1 MTPEVALLL
10 GRCGLVLYGL
20 EDGGC
25 RIRLAGG
32 RYAGPDVGRVGGGAG
47 AWSAW
52 ARRHDG
58 RQVLI
63 ATDLP
68 SRNAAVCA
76 VADHAEWEDLA
87 QVRPA
92 GTSRGTKRR
101 YPMTSMKRRHL
112 WGLAREARRALEAG
126 ELTHT
131 VQLYLNRP
139 VYGKRAVRRVDRGVD
154 EAIRAVES
162 SGWKCCGVEPWLG
175 TGALLSFVRA
185 D

>member
-10 GRCGLVLYGL
+10 GRCGLVLHGL
-20 EDGGC
+20 DDGSC
-25 RIRLAGG
+25 RICVAGG
-32 RYAGPDVGRVGGGAG
+32 SVVGRVEGNAG

-58 RQVLI
+58 CQVLV

-76 VADHAEWEDLA
+76 VADHAEWEDPA
-87 QVRPA
+87 RIRPA
-92 GTSRGTKRR
+92 ETTRR
-101 YPMTSMKRRHL
+101 YHMTSMKRRHL
-112 WGLAREARRALEAG
+112 WSLAREARRAREAG
-126 ELTHT
+126 EMTHT

-139 VYGKRAVRRVDRGVD
+139 VYGKRAVKRLDRGVD
-154 EAIRAVES
+154 EAIQAVEGA
-162 SGWKCCGVEPWLG
+162 GWKCCGIEPWLG
-175 TGALLSFVRA
+175 TGVLLSFVRA

>member
-10 GRCGLVLYGL
+10 GRCGLVLYGHGL
-20 EDGGC
+20 DDGAC
-25 RIRLAGG
+25 RIHVAGG
-32 RYAGPDVGRVGGGAG
+32 SEVGRIEGGEG

-52 ARRHDG
+52 ARRRHDG
-58 RQVLI
+58 RQALV

-76 VADHAEWEDLA
+76 VADHAEWDDLPR
-87 QVRPA
+87 VGPA
-92 GTSRGTKRR
+92 ETPRERTRR

-112 WGLAREARRALEAG
+112 WALAREARRALEAG
-126 ELTHT
+126 EFTHT

-139 VYGKRAVRRVDRGVD
+139 VYGKRAVGRADRGVD

-175 TGALLSFVRA
+175 TGVLLSFVRA

>member
-20 EDGGC
+20 DDGGC
-25 RIRLAGG
+25 RIRVAGG
-32 RYAGPDVGRVGGGAG
+32 PVVGRVEGSAG
-47 AWSAW
+47 AWSAR

-58 RQVLI
+58 RLVLV

-87 QVRPA
+87 RVRPA
-92 GTSRGTKRR
+92 ETTRR
-101 YPMTSMKRRHL
+101 YQMTSMKRRHL
-112 WGLAREARRALEAG
+112 WSLAREARRAREAG
-126 ELTHT
+126 EMTHT

-139 VYGKRAVRRVDRGVD
+139 VYGKRAVRRADRGVD
-154 EAIRAVES
+154 EAIQAVEGA
-162 SGWKCCGVEPWLG
+162 GWKCCGIEPWLG
-175 TGALLSFVRA
+175 TGVLLSFVRA

>member
-20 EDGGC
+20 DDGSC
-25 RIRLAGG
+25 RIRTAGG
-32 RYAGPDVGRVGGGAG
+32 SAVGRVEGSAG
-47 AWSAW
+47 AWNAW

-58 RQVLI
+58 RQVLV

-87 QVRPA
+87 RVRPDE
-92 GTSRGTKRR
+92 TTRR

-112 WGLAREARRALEAG
+112 WSLAREARRAREAG
-126 ELTHT
+126 EVTHT

-139 VYGKRAVRRVDRGVD
+139 VYGRRAVRRVDRGVD
-154 EAIRAVES
+154 ETVRAIEAE
-162 SGWKCCGVEPWLG
+162 GWECCGVEPWLG
-175 TGALLSFVRA
+175 SGVLLSFVRA

>member
-20 EDGGC
+20 DDGGC
-25 RIRLAGG
+25 RIRVVGG
-32 RYAGPDVGRVGGGAG
+32 PVVGRVEGGAG

-52 ARRHDG
+52 ARRADG
-58 RQVLI
+58 RQALV

-87 QVRPA
+87 RVRPDE
-92 GTSRGTKRR
+92 TTWR
-101 YPMTSMKRRHL
+101 YAMANMKRRDL
-112 WGLAREARRALEAG
+112 WGMAREARRAREAG
-126 ELTHT
+126 DMTHS

-139 VYGKRAVRRVDRGVD
+139 VYGKRAARRVDRGVD
-154 EAIRAVES
+154 EAIRAIERE
-162 SGWKCCGVEPWLG
+162 GWECCGVEPWLG
-175 TGALLSFVRA
+175 TGVLLSFVRN